1 MTNARH
7 VGDSVVRHSVPAR
20 DEVGPDTPLRLAD
33 AARIAEIPILRTD
46 SVDEDAREFEIT
58 IEVPL
63 NGGGGGM
70 KTSFLL
76 MAQYDGLAVIPVEW
90 VCRDYFR
97 HLTVEKFLRKVLV
110 GEISLPIVRIE
121 SSQKSA
127 KGIHIND
134 LAAYL
139 DKQADA
145 ARKECE
151 QLKRSA

>member
-1 MTNARH
+1 
-7 VGDSVVRHSVPAR
+7 
-20 DEVGPDTPLRLAD
+20 
-33 AARIAEIPILRTD
+33 
-46 SVDEDAREFEIT
+46 
-58 IEVPL
+58 
-63 NGGGGGM
+63 M

-97 HLTVEKFLRKVLV
+97 HLTVQKFLRKVLM
-110 GEISLPIVRIE
+110 GEISLPIIRIE

-151 QLKRSA
+151 QLRSA

>member
-1 MTNARH
+1 
-7 VGDSVVRHSVPAR
+7 
-20 DEVGPDTPLRLAD
+20 
-33 AARIAEIPILRTD
+33 
-46 SVDEDAREFEIT
+46 
-58 IEVPL
+58 
-63 NGGGGGM
+63 M

-127 KGIHIND
+127 KGVHVND

-151 QLKRSA
+151 QLKHSA

>member
-1 MTNARH
+1 
-7 VGDSVVRHSVPAR
+7 
-20 DEVGPDTPLRLAD
+20 
-33 AARIAEIPILRTD
+33 
-46 SVDEDAREFEIT
+46 
-58 IEVPL
+58 
-63 NGGGGGM
+63 M
-70 KTSFLL
+70 KTPFLL

-127 KGIHIND
+127 KGVHIND

>member
-1 MTNARH
+1 
-7 VGDSVVRHSVPAR
+7 
-20 DEVGPDTPLRLAD
+20 
-33 AARIAEIPILRTD
+33 
-46 SVDEDAREFEIT
+46 
-58 IEVPL
+58 
-63 NGGGGGM
+63 
-70 KTSFLL
+70 

-127 KGIHIND
+127 KGVHVND

-151 QLKRSA
+151 QLRRSA

>member
-1 MTNARH
+1 
-7 VGDSVVRHSVPAR
+7 
-20 DEVGPDTPLRLAD
+20 
-33 AARIAEIPILRTD
+33 
-46 SVDEDAREFEIT
+46 
-58 IEVPL
+58 
-63 NGGGGGM
+63 M

-97 HLTVEKFLRKVLV
+97 HLTVDKFLRKVLV

-121 SSQKSA
+121 LSQKAA

>member
-1 MTNARH
+1 
-7 VGDSVVRHSVPAR
+7 
-20 DEVGPDTPLRLAD
+20 
-33 AARIAEIPILRTD
+33 
-46 SVDEDAREFEIT
+46 
-58 IEVPL
+58 
-63 NGGGGGM
+63 M

-97 HLTVEKFLRKVLV
+97 HLTVEKFLRKVLM

-151 QLKRSA
+151 QLRRSA

>member
-1 MTNARH
+1 
-7 VGDSVVRHSVPAR
+7 
-20 DEVGPDTPLRLAD
+20 
-33 AARIAEIPILRTD
+33 
-46 SVDEDAREFEIT
+46 
-58 IEVPL
+58 
-63 NGGGGGM
+63 
-70 KTSFLL
+70 
-76 MAQYDGLAVIPVEW
+76 
-90 VCRDYFR
+90 
-97 HLTVEKFLRKVLV
+97 LRKVLV

-121 SSQKSA
+121 GSQKAA